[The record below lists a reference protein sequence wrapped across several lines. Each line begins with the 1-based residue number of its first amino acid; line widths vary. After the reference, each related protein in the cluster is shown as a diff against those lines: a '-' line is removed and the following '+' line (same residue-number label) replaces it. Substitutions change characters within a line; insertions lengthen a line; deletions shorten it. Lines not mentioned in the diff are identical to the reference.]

1 MKIGNFKGK
10 VVGVKIRNTDSRKN
24 GGWATQTF
32 KIEGSLLEPET
43 LDLRVQEHD
52 LVWSPEVL
60 KEAGTWDQLLQ
71 KITKTRNQSEE
82 NPSLERFFF
91 SGTRELRYLWFHL
104 ITFSGQGGGLQHFAP
119 IPQLGKVHR

>member
-10 VVGVKIRNTDSRKN
+10 VVGVKLRNTDSRKN
-24 GGWATQTF
+24 GGRATKIF
-32 KIEGSLLEPET
+32 KVEGSLLEPET

-52 LVWSPEVL
+52 LVWSPEIL
-60 KEAGTWDQLLQ
+60 REAGTWDLLFV
-71 KITKTRNQSEE
+71 KMMEPGNQPED

-104 ITFSGQGGGLQHFAP
+104 ITFTGQGGGLQHFAP
-119 IPQLGKVHR
+119 IPQLGKVQ

>member
-10 VVGVKIRNTDSRKN
+10 VVGVKLRNTDSKKN
-24 GGWATQTF
+24 GGWATQIF

-60 KEAGTWDQLLQ
+60 KEAGTWDQLLE
-71 KITKTRNQSEE
+71 KMMKPRNQSEE
-82 NPSLERFFF
+82 NPSLESFFF

-104 ITFSGQGGGLQHFAP
+104 ITFTGQGGGLQHFAP
-119 IPQLGKVHR
+119 IPQLGEVH